1 MSENALSPD
10 SFREIANV
18 SRETLD
24 RLRIYADHLAKWQ
37 QALNLVARPTL
48 ADLWRR
54 HMLDSAQL
62 AAFLPAA
69 SADAPAGRLL
79 DIGSGAGFPGLVLA
93 IVTGRPVELVESD
106 SRKCAFLR
114 EAVRLTAAPA
124 AVLNARIETLAAA
137 PAADPAKK
145 TVDILTARALA
156 PLEKLCETAVLL
168 GAETCVFLKGA
179 RWQEELTAAEKRWKM
194 RTETFASLTA
204 PDGRILRL
212 RDIRR
217 AA

>member
-1 MSENALSPD
+1 MSESVLSPD
-10 SFREIANV
+10 SFGEIANV

-24 RLRIYADHLAKWQ
+24 RLRLYADHLAKWQ
-37 QALNLVARPTL
+37 QALNLVSRPSL

-62 AAFLPAA
+62 AAFLPAP

-124 AVLNARIETLAAA
+124 AVVNARIETLAAA

-217 AA
+217 AD